1 MQFKTSYRDDDG
13 NLVTRVTTVQR
24 QWSSQVH

>member
-1 MQFKTSYRDDDG
+1 MQFKISYQDHDG

-24 QWSSQVH
+24 QYSSQVH